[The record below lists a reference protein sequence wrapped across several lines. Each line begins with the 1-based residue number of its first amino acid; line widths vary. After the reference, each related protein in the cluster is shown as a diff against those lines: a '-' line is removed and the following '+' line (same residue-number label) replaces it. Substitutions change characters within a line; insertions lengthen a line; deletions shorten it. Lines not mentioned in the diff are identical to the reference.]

1 MKLYIPLPPVVMMRI
16 NIKQQGHLTMHLAVV
31 ETTQDKLID
40 WLKELIEVQNLSIF
54 AKGPLI
60 TFEVREA
67 TGGINGKAKSFSFK
81 GLTPVEVSNLILEN
95 LE

>member
-40 WLKELIEVQNLSIF
+40 WLKELSPPLPE
-54 AKGPLI
+54 GPLI
-60 TFEVREA
+60 TVEVREA